1 MTETIK
7 KSIDKQNYLRKEV
20 RLAKACN
27 DDITYKDFADFL
39 EIEHK
44 SFLNWLSGA
53 YNLSSSNERKL
64 HDLVIDLID
73 YD

>member
-1 MTETIK
+1 MKETIK

-44 SFLNWLSGA
+44 SFLNCIICTYS
-53 YNLSSSNERKL
+53 
-64 HDLVIDLID
+64 V
-73 YD
+73 

>member
-1 MTETIK
+1 MTETTK
-7 KSIDKQNYLRKEV
+7 KSLNKQNYLRKEAK
-20 RLAKACN
+20 LAKACN
-27 DDITYKDFADFL
+27 DDITYKDFADYL
-39 EIEHK
+39 EIEYR

-53 YNLSSSNERKL
+53 YNLSNGKAQKL

>member
-1 MTETIK
+1 MTETTK
-7 KSIDKQNYLRKEV
+7 KSLDKQNYLRKEV

-39 EIEHK
+39 EIEYR
-44 SFLNWLSGA
+44 SFLNWLSAA
-53 YNLSSSNERKL
+53 YNLSSTNERKL